1 MKNEQFIFDD
11 NDNNNDN
18 NGKHPTPFLFVPY
31 HKGDDGK
38 RPLPPSIL
46 PWNCPGILINGVPY
60 KGTPLRPEVEI
71 NLTVLVRNSGRLGTA
86 CIIRVFWA
94 DPTAGFLRK
103 TLKVINQSV
112 LYIPATTTLESQ
124 VMKWTPTSSMPAHSC
139 ILVEVTSPM
148 DKSSG
153 NINVNQD
160 RHYAQ
165 TNINILQGRS
175 GEHLS
180 FEFNVT
186 NNSNEE
192 NEYIISIQQLQEGA
206 LEILEKQYNAE
217 AVPVSL
223 DNIELRNVMPGI
235 RRGNRER
242 MSITLP
248 PNSQKLCQAIVRMPF
263 DIKTNQFIAFGIH
276 QTNVMGEIHYVVGTI
291 GAIVFAK

>member
-1 MKNEQFIFDD
+1 MKNEQFIFND
-11 NDNNNDN
+11 NDNNDN

-31 HKGDDGK
+31 YKDDNGG

-46 PWNCPGILINGVPY
+46 SWNCPGILINGVPY
-60 KGTPLRPEVEI
+60 KGTPLQPEVEI
-71 NLTVLVRNSGRLGTA
+71 NLTVVVRNSGRLGTA

-94 DPTAGFLRK
+94 DPTAGFLPK
-103 TLKVINQSV
+103 TLKVINQSI
-112 LYIPATTTLESQ
+112 LYMPATTTLESP
-124 VMKWTPTSSMPAHSC
+124 VMKWTPTNSMPAHSC

-148 DKSSG
+148 DNSSG
-153 NINVNQD
+153 IINVNQD

-192 NEYIISIQQLQEGA
+192 NEYIISIQQLEEGA

-217 AVPVSL
+217 AVDISL
-223 DNIELRNVMPGI
+223 DNIELRNVRPGI
-235 RRGNRER
+235 RRGKREE

-248 PNSQKLCQAIVRMPF
+248 PNSQELCQAIVRMPL
-263 DIKTNQFIAFGIH
+263 DINTNQFIAFGIH
-276 QTNVMGEIHYVVGTI
+276 QIYVMGEINNVVGTI